1 MQVAFIGHRK
11 IEKTEEVRQRIIDT
25 VSELINEGA
34 DTFLFGSRSQ
44 FDEICYEVLTE
55 IQKTYPQIR
64 RVEVRASNEYLHQ
77 MYIDITLKYYEETI
91 FPKSVSGAGYRSYI
105 KRNEAM
111 VDMCDVLVIYYDVNY
126 KPTSKTKSG
135 TKISVEYA
143 RKKNKRI
150 INVFK

>member
-1 MQVAFIGHRK
+1 M
-11 IEKTEEVRQRIIDT
+11 RQRVIDT
-25 VSELINEGA
+25 VTELINEGA
-34 DTFLFGSRSQ
+34 DTFLFGSRSR
-44 FDEICYEVLTE
+44 FDEMCYEVVTE
-55 IQKTYPQIR
+55 LQKTYQHIR
-64 RVEVRASNEYLHQ
+64 RVEIRASNEYLHQ
-77 MYIDITLKYYEETI
+77 MYIDISLKYYEETI

-111 VDMCDVLVIYYDVNY
+111 VDMCDVLVVYYDVNY

>member
-1 MQVAFIGHRK
+1 MRVSFIGHRK
-11 IEKTEEVRQRIIDT
+11 IENAEGVRQRVMDT
-25 VSELINEGA
+25 VTELINEGA
-34 DTFLFGSRSQ
+34 DTFLFGSRSM

-91 FPKSVSGAGYRSYI
+91 FPQSVSGAGYRSYI

-111 VDMCDVLVIYYDVNY
+111 VDMCDVLVVY
-126 KPTSKTKSG
+126 
-135 TKISVEYA
+135 
-143 RKKNKRI
+143 
-150 INVFK
+150 